1 MNHNPKV
8 CIYDAVSACKFIIE
22 FTAEIS
28 FEQYVDD
35 AKTRFAVERQF
46 ETLGEALNRVRKL
59 TPELLVSI
67 SDWQEV
73 ISFRNII
80 IHAYDKLNDG
90 IVFDTAK
97 NDVPRLFKEL
107 SSILEELSR

>member
-8 CIYDAVSACKFIIE
+8 CVYDAVSACKFIVE
-22 FTAEIS
+22 FTTDIS
-28 FEQYVDD
+28 FEEYLRD
-35 AKTRFAVERQF
+35 AKARFAVERQF
-46 ETLGEALNRVRKL
+46 EILGESLNRVRRL
-59 TPELLVSI
+59 APELLVGI

-97 NDVPRLFKEL
+97 NDVPRL
-107 SSILEELSR
+107 LEELSGLLETLA

>member
-1 MNHNPKV
+1 MNHSPKV
-8 CIYDAVSACKFIIE
+8 CIYDAVSAGKFIIE
-22 FTAEIS
+22 FTADLS
-28 FEQYVDD
+28 FEEYLHD

-46 ETLGEALNRVRKL
+46 EIIGESLNRVRKL
-59 TPELLVSI
+59 APELLVCI

-73 ISFRNII
+73 VSFRNII

-97 NDVPRLFKEL
+97 NDVPRL
-107 SSILEELSR
+107 IEELSGLLETLA